1 MDKVLSVINELQAT
15 TSRTEKESILKA
27 NKSNELL
34 KKVLHFVYNDYIT
47 TGLDNKK
54 LSKSTKNYEV
64 PDVIDIM
71 QYLITNNTGSD
82 KDIFVTKNFIDR
94 QPVEVQELY
103 KEIVTKNLKIGC
115 TAKTLNK
122 VFGDGFIP
130 EFDVMLAKKF
140 EGEISG
146 DFIITPKLDGVRCV
160 IVRNGDKTTI
170 MSRQGQ
176 IIEDLVEIMEESSCL
191 ELNMVYDGE
200 LLAVNE
206 EGLPSDQLYKK
217 TMKLSSK
224 KGNKTNLEFHCF
236 DMLPIDEF
244 TKGQSKLGCSERK
257 LQLKHIEGLNLEHI
271 KVVPILYQGSD
282 ISMINKFLNIAIE
295 KKQEGIM
302 VNTAN
307 GKYECKR
314 TKELLKVKQM
324 HTMDLIVSSVGEG
337 EGKYKNMLGRLNVE
351 FKNNIVGVGSGFT
364 DLQRK
369 EIWDNKEKYI
379 GLIAEVQYFE
389 ISQDSKT
396 KLESLR
402 FPVFKQFRSD
412 KNEPSF
418 E

>member
-1 MDKVLSVINELQAT
+1 M
-15 TSRTEKESILKA
+15 
-27 NKSNELL
+27 
-34 KKVLHFVYNDYIT
+34 HFVYNDYIT

-54 LSKSTKNYEV
+54 LNKSTKYNDVSDV
-64 PDVIDIM
+64 PDIM
-71 QYLITNNTGSD
+71 EYLITNNTGSD
-82 KDIFVTKNFIDR
+82 KDISITKRFIEK
-94 QPVEVQELY
+94 QPIEVQDFY

-130 EFDVMLAKKF
+130 EFNVMLAKKF

-160 IVRNGDKTTI
+160 IVKNSNSTTI

-176 IIEDLVEIMEESSCL
+176 IIEGLIEIVDESNQL
-191 ELNMVYDGE
+191 ESNMVYDGE
-200 LLAVNE
+200 LLATNT

-224 KGNKTNLEFHCF
+224 KGNKIDLEFHCF

-244 TKGQSKLGCSERK
+244 TKGQSKLGCHERK
-257 LQLKHIEGLNLEHI
+257 LNLEKIQDLNLKHI
-271 KVVPILYQGSD
+271 KVVPVLYKGGD
-282 ISMINKFLNIAIE
+282 VSMINKFLNIAID

-302 VNTAN
+302 LNTID

-324 HTMDLIVSSVGEG
+324 HTMDLIVSSVEEG

>member
-1 MDKVLSVINELQAT
+1 ME
-15 TSRTEKESILKA
+15 
-27 NKSNELL
+27 
-34 KKVLHFVYNDYIT
+34 
-47 TGLDNKK
+47 
-54 LSKSTKNYEV
+54 
-64 PDVIDIM
+64 
-71 QYLITNNTGSD
+71 YLIANNTGSD
-82 KDIFVTKNFIDR
+82 KDISITKRFIEK
-94 QPVEVQELY
+94 QPIEVQDFY

-130 EFDVMLAKKF
+130 EFNVMLAKKF

-160 IVRNGDKTTI
+160 IVKNGNSTTI

-176 IIEDLVEIMEESSCL
+176 IIEGLIEIVDESNQL
-191 ELNMVYDGE
+191 EPNMVYDGE
-200 LLAVNE
+200 LLATNTE
-206 EGLPSDQLYKK
+206 DLPSDQLYKK

-224 KGNKTNLEFHCF
+224 KGNKTDLEFHCF

-244 TKGQSKLGCSERK
+244 TKGQSKLGCHERK
-257 LQLKHIEGLNLEHI
+257 LNLEKIQDLNLKHI
-271 KVVPILYQGSD
+271 KVVPVLYKGGD
-282 ISMINKFLNIAIE
+282 ISMINKFLNIAID

-302 VNTAN
+302 LNTID
-307 GKYECKR
+307 GKYQCKR

-324 HTMDLIVSSVGEG
+324 HTMDLIVSSVEEG

-379 GLIAEVQYFE
+379 GLVAEVQYFE

-412 KNEPSF
+412 KDEPSF